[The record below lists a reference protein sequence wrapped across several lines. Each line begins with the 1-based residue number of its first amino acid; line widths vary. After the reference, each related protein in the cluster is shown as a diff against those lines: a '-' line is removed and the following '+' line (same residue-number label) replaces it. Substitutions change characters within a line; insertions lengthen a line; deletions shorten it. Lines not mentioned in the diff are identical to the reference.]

1 MRRRPIAKIGDGNGE
16 GFDEGGQIRNT
27 LGGKQTETGNKS
39 HKMTM
44 SLVSRARDSAVPVA
58 VATVRAVCAAKK
70 EKAGKDGPH
79 ASHDVPVITPINWP
93 RSDFALDAGACDAFA
108 KYTLTRDEF
117 SLGDL
122 EMKRLEKRV
131 HFLAREGGADAEQT
145 LPYVLL
151 ACDAMQTRVS
161 GWAEKRARFNGAPAP
176 VPLVAG
182 PARRD
187 ALAAAARA
195 VVTKAAEAKI
205 SDQAFPGLPPRAVE
219 RAMRSAAFLD
229 GQAVQAASAF
239 IDDEDSDDEETP
251 NRGEVDGD
259 VTDGE
264 SVERSKTDT
273 NDNVVAKGQPTNPE
287 TRTET
292 YYWYQS
298 EDGQPVVL
306 HSVCLKLL
314 TAGLGGY
321 DALPVT
327 ISAPVLCAEKWTQ
340 TLETRKRMTH
350 LRHLPLTT
358 EFTVVEL
365 DLHDLVGADV
375 MRTHGGEVRA
385 RAKVRKRLKEDTRR
399 KAAKD
404 ETFAIQ
410 NRRARRV
417 FDAAARANMPAPG
430 ANVLGGI
437 SSTPDPDDET
447 ETETKKSTSLSPS
460 EALRRAR
467 ALAAAEDALC
477 FSELQDAKLA
487 IENAEGPRGTSFAR
501 VAGLGFASG
510 LDAPTLRHGGLDG
523 DAFGP
528 ALGATNSA
536 RSTASPGWGPG
547 VGRRSR
553 GWGPNAENVLAA
565 AAEAPGKKKGKKKLV
580 LSLTGGGGRRY

>member
-1 MRRRPIAKIGDGNGE
+1 
-16 GFDEGGQIRNT
+16 
-27 LGGKQTETGNKS
+27 
-39 HKMTM
+39 M

-239 IDDEDSDDEETP
+239 SDDEETP

-273 NDNVVAKGQPTNPE
+273 NDNVVT
-287 TRTET
+287 
-292 YYWYQS
+292 
-298 EDGQPVVL
+298 
-306 HSVCLKLL
+306 
-314 TAGLGGY
+314 
-321 DALPVT
+321 
-327 ISAPVLCAEKWTQ
+327 
-340 TLETRKRMTH
+340 
-350 LRHLPLTT
+350 
-358 EFTVVEL
+358 
-365 DLHDLVGADV
+365 
-375 MRTHGGEVRA
+375 
-385 RAKVRKRLKEDTRR
+385 
-399 KAAKD
+399 
-404 ETFAIQ
+404 
-410 NRRARRV
+410 
-417 FDAAARANMPAPG
+417 
-430 ANVLGGI
+430 
-437 SSTPDPDDET
+437 
-447 ETETKKSTSLSPS
+447 
-460 EALRRAR
+460 
-467 ALAAAEDALC
+467 
-477 FSELQDAKLA
+477 
-487 IENAEGPRGTSFAR
+487 
-501 VAGLGFASG
+501 
-510 LDAPTLRHGGLDG
+510 
-523 DAFGP
+523 
-528 ALGATNSA
+528 
-536 RSTASPGWGPG
+536 
-547 VGRRSR
+547 
-553 GWGPNAENVLAA
+553 
-565 AAEAPGKKKGKKKLV
+565 
-580 LSLTGGGGRRY
+580 